1 MANKDGYFTI
11 DSVVYE
17 KGYKSIADLD
27 ANTLTTD
34 FVAACA
40 DPETARQVAVL
51 LNKQNEQGWDS

>member
-51 LNKQNEQGWDS
+51 L